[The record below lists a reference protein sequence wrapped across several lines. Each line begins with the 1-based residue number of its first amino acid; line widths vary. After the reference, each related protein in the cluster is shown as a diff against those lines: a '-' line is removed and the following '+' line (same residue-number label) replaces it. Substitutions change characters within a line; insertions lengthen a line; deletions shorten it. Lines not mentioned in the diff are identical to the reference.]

1 MRSLDIIR
9 RIVSEPLVSS
19 GLLIREFIIVS
30 PPATQIQVVALEGA
44 LPRKLSES
52 HRRLLLTWNGLNLE
66 VVRLLGA
73 PPVWEG
79 VDPIPKWQKLIP
91 PRHSLWI
98 AIGTDPAGF
107 LYAEDEDGSVWSI
120 DHDGGAETRLA
131 FSLDEF
137 IGVYIFG
144 TRAAEFGG
152 DSWRDD
158 LVTYGVLPTA

>member
-1 MRSLDIIR
+1 MHSLDIIR

-30 PPATQIQVVALEGA
+30 PPAKLVQVAALEGT

-73 PPVWEG
+73 PPVREG
-79 VDPIPKWQKLIP
+79 VDPIPKWQRVIP

-120 DHDGGAETRLA
+120 DHDGGEPRQDWHSPSTN
-131 FSLDEF
+131 SLVF
-137 IGVYIFG
+137 
-144 TRAAEFGG
+144 TSSARARP
-152 DSWRDD
+152 S
-158 LVTYGVLPTA
+158 LVGILGEMIW